1 MQLLLGWVCTLCGI
15 HGLVSVASMFCC
27 TCHGVFFAPVSWQ
40 SHKLSSLVH
49 ERRHVRQPTDMQC
62 FDSTVG

>member
-27 TCHGVFFAPVSWQ
+27 TCHGVFFCACLFAVTQ
-40 SHKLSSLVH
+40 
-49 ERRHVRQPTDMQC
+49 
-62 FDSTVG
+62 TVVTCRCETPCASAS